1 MTTRMSDAAFL
12 QARAVTKAFK
22 VRRKG
27 NGPLGSWGGMQ
38 TTALRAVDDVSLD
51 IARGE
56 VFAIVGESGSGK
68 TTLANLLA
76 RVTVPTEGRIV
87 LDGEEISRAT
97 GIDLRSLRRQ
107 IQIVFQD
114 PGSSLNPRHTV
125 GEIVALPLKL
135 GGMRGRR
142 DRAERIAELLEA
154 VHLPADFVRRYPVSL
169 SGGQKQRVNIARA
182 LALEPRVLVLDE
194 PTSALDVSVQ
204 ARILALLMALKR
216 ERALTYVIVTH
227 NFGVVRAIADRVAVM
242 YFGKIVE
249 VGTID
254 QLMAAPL
261 HPYTKT
267 LLSAIPAVREA
278 DRALLPQ
285 IEARDG
291 ELPSF
296 IDPPRHCSFY
306 SRCPARQPQ
315 CLERDHPVLVP
326 LPQARQVSC
335 HVAAPAP

>member
-1 MTTRMSDAAFL
+1 MSDEAFL
-12 QARAVTKAFK
+12 QAASVTKSFK

-27 NGPLGSWGGMQ
+27 DGFGMQ
-38 TTALRAVDDVSLD
+38 TAALRAVDDVSLD
-51 IARGE
+51 IAHGE

-76 RVTVPTEGRIV
+76 RVTVPTDGRIV
-87 LDGEEISRAT
+87 LDGEEISRSS
-97 GIDLRSLRRQ
+97 GVDLRSLRRQ

-114 PGSSLNPRHTV
+114 PGSSLNPRQTV

-135 GGMRGRR
+135 AGMRGRR

-154 VHLPADFVRRYPVSL
+154 VHLPADFANRYPVSL

-204 ARILALLMALKR
+204 ARILALLMALKQ

-249 VGTID
+249 VGTVE
-254 QLMAAPL
+254 QLMVAPM

-267 LLSAIPAVREA
+267 LLSAIPVVRESE
-278 DRALLPQ
+278 RALIPQ

-296 IDPPRHCSFY
+296 IDPPHHCSFY
-306 SRCPARQPQ
+306 SRCPSRQPQ
-315 CLERDHPVLVP
+315 CLERHHPALVS
-326 LPQARQVSC
+326 LPEGRKVSC
-335 HVAAPAP
+335 HIAAPSG

>member
-1 MTTRMSDAAFL
+1 MSETAFL
-12 QARAVTKAFK
+12 QADSVTKAFK

-27 NGPLGSWGGMQ
+27 EGFGMQ
-38 TTALRAVDDVSLD
+38 TASLRAVDDVSLG
-51 IARGE
+51 IRQGE

-87 LDGEEISRAT
+87 LDGDEISRSS
-97 GIDLRSLRRQ
+97 GVDLRSLRRQ

-114 PGSSLNPRHTV
+114 PGASLNPRQTV
-125 GEIVALPLKL
+125 GEIIALPLKL
-135 GGMRGRR
+135 AGMRGRR

-154 VHLPADFVRRYPVSL
+154 VHLPADFASRYPVSL

-182 LALEPRVLVLDE
+182 LALEPQALVLDE

-204 ARILALLMALKR
+204 ARILALLMTLKK

-227 NFGVVRAIADRVAVM
+227 NFGVVRAVADRVAVM
-242 YFGKIVE
+242 YFGKVVE
-249 VGTID
+249 VGTVE
-254 QLMAAPL
+254 QLMADPR

-267 LLSAIPAVREA
+267 LLSAIPVVRESE
-278 DRALLPQ
+278 RALIPQ

-315 CLERDHPVLVP
+315 CLERDHPPLVG
-326 LPQARQVSC
+326 LSQGREVSC
-335 HVAAPAP
+335 HMVTGPA

>member
-1 MTTRMSDAAFL
+1 MSVPGYL
-12 QARAVTKAFK
+12 RADTVTKAFK

-27 NGPLGSWGGMQ
+27 DGLGLQS
-38 TTALRAVDDVSLD
+38 ASLRAVDDVSLD

-76 RVTVPTEGRIV
+76 RVTVPSQGRI
-87 LDGEEISRAT
+87 LLGGEEISRER
-97 GIDLRSLRRQ
+97 GLDLRSLRRQ

-114 PGSSLNPRHTV
+114 PGSSLNPRQTV

-135 GGMRGRR
+135 AGMRGRG
-142 DRAERIAELLEA
+142 DRARRIAELLEA
-154 VHLPADFVRRYPVSL
+154 VHLPPDFAQRYPVSL

-182 LALEPRVLVLDE
+182 LALEPQVLVLDE

-204 ARILALLMALKR
+204 ARILALLMSLKR
-216 ERALTYVIVTH
+216 ERGLTYVLVTH

-254 QLMAAPL
+254 QLMTDPQ
-261 HPYTKT
+261 HPYTRT
-267 LLSAIPAVREA
+267 LLSAIPAVRES
-278 DRALLPQ
+278 DRALIPE
-285 IEARDG
+285 IEVRDG

-296 IDPPRHCSFY
+296 VDPPRHCSFY
-306 SRCPARQPQ
+306 SRCPSRQPQ
-315 CLERDHPVLVP
+315 CLERTHPALAE
-326 LPQARQVSC
+326 LPGGRKVSC
-335 HVAAPAP
+335 HLAAPVEGD

>member
-1 MTTRMSDAAFL
+1 MNETAFL
-12 QARAVTKAFK
+12 QADSVTKAFK

-27 NGPLGSWGGMQ
+27 EGFGLQ
-38 TTALRAVDDVSLD
+38 TASLRAVDDVSLG
-51 IARGE
+51 IRQGE

-87 LDGEEISRAT
+87 LDGDEISRSS
-97 GIDLRSLRRQ
+97 GVDLRSLRRQ

-114 PGSSLNPRHTV
+114 PGASLNPRQTV
-125 GEIVALPLKL
+125 GDIIALPLKL
-135 GGMRGRR
+135 AGMRGRR
-142 DRAERIAELLEA
+142 DRADRIAELLEA
-154 VHLPADFVRRYPVSL
+154 VHLPADFASRYPVSL

-182 LALEPRVLVLDE
+182 LALEPQALVLDE

-204 ARILALLMALKR
+204 ARILALLMALKK

-227 NFGVVRAIADRVAVM
+227 NFGVVRAVADRVAVM
-242 YFGKIVE
+242 YFGKVVE
-249 VGTID
+249 VGTVE
-254 QLMAAPL
+254 QLMADPR

-267 LLSAIPAVREA
+267 LLSAIPVVRESE
-278 DRALLPQ
+278 RALIPK

-306 SRCPARQPQ
+306 SRCPVRQPQ
-315 CLERDHPVLVP
+315 CLERYHPP
-326 LPQARQVSC
+326 LLALSQGREVSC
-335 HVAAPAP
+335 HLVTRSA